1 MATNDPT
8 RTTIL
13 RRDFR
18 GAYNAM
24 WARVERRLW
33 AAVEEMPAYLTRTEQ
48 IQYFERNLREILTAE
63 AAELEAS
70 PARGLPSLLQAA
82 YMQGLN
88 LANFDAKQAGIEYW
102 EERERPQVLVQQ
114 DDHKD
119 EIAALLLLLLSDWQG
134 IQQAS
139 QAQAMRAFVDSL
151 DAGDAP
157 GAMRAKVR
165 DRLMKIGRTRTGLMV
180 ASYVVAAV
188 NAAILARAQDL
199 GVGFVVLEE
208 ELEFV
213 TAGDNRVCPRC
224 RNLAVRDNGYGPGIF
239 TLSQARGVIPVH
251 ALCRCRWRIARSGRA
266 VLLDDSGRLER
277 L

>member
-1 MATNDPT
+1 
-8 RTTIL
+8 
-13 RRDFR
+13 
-18 GAYNAM
+18 
-24 WARVERRLW
+24 
-33 AAVEEMPAYLTRTEQ
+33 MPAYLTRTEQ

-114 DDHKD
+114 DDHRD

-139 QAQAMRAFVDSL
+139 QAQALRAFVDSL

-180 ASYVVAAV
+180 ASYVVTAV
-188 NAAILARAQDL
+188 NAAILARAQHL

-213 TAGDNRVCPRC
+213 TAGDNRVCRRC
-224 RNLAVRDNGYGPGIF
+224 RGLAVRDNGYGPGIF

-266 VLLDDSGRLER
+266 VFLDESGRLER